1 MTVIASK
8 ETKKAPGSR
17 VAGIYAVAVGLGM
30 VGLWTM
36 LLVTGQVPE
45 LESEP
50 WSIGL
55 HLAAEFLT
63 AMALLVGGYGLLQ
76 QRRWARGTYLFA
88 AGMLFYTLVQSPGYY
103 LDRGESAFAWMF
115 AGLAGAGALATAH
128 LLLRSRTRTPA

>member
-1 MTVIASK
+1 MTVIARK
-8 ETKKAPGSR
+8 QTEKAPGSR
-17 VAGIYAVAVGLGM
+17 IAGIYAVVVGLGM

-50 WSIGL
+50 WSIAL

-63 AMALLVGGYGLLQ
+63 AIALLVSGYGLLR
-76 QRRWARGTYLFA
+76 QRTWARGFYLFA

-103 LDRGESAFAWMF
+103 LDRGDGAFAWMF
-115 AGLAGAGALATAH
+115 AGLAAAGALATGH
-128 LLLRSRTRTPA
+128 LLLRSRVRTPV